1 MSEES
6 VSVENVDNV
15 YSDILKFFERPN
27 RRLTAADYE
36 FLSKL
41 SKAYSDLK
49 GFETAWGYIC
59 EKEGLYH
66 GIFDLATEIFTAS
79 LRVLKTE
86 ETDKRYAYGFVLED
100 LSKLVQTAKSWCSMM
115 HVRAQRL

>member
-1 MSEES
+1 MSGEET
-6 VSVENVDNV
+6 VVENIDNV

-59 EKEGLYH
+59 DKEGLYQ
-66 GIFDLATEIFTAS
+66 GIFDFATEVFTAS
-79 LRVLKTE
+79 LKTLKAE

-100 LSKLVQTAKSWCSMM
+100 LSKLVQTAKSWCTMM
-115 HVRAQRL
+115 YRRAQRL

>member
-1 MSEES
+1 MGEES

-27 RRLTAADYE
+27 RKLSAGDYE

-49 GFETAWGYIC
+49 GFENAWGYVC

-66 GIFDLATEIFTAS
+66 GIFNFATEVFTAS
-79 LRVLKTE
+79 LKLLKAE

-115 HVRAQRL
+115 YRRAPTL

>member
-1 MSEES
+1 MSEGS
-6 VSVENVDNV
+6 TGVENIDNV

-27 RRLTAADYE
+27 RKLTAADYE

-49 GFETAWGYIC
+49 GFENAWGYIC

-66 GIFDLATEIFTAS
+66 GIFDFATEVFTAS
-79 LRVLKTE
+79 LKLLKAD

-100 LSKLVQTAKSWCSMM
+100 LSKLVQTAKSWCTMM
-115 HVRAQRL
+115 YRRAQRL